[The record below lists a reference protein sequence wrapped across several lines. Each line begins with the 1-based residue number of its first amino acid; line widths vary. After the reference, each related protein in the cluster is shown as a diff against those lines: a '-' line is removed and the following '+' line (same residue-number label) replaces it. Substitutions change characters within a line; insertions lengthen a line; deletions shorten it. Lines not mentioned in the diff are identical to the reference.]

1 MNGSASHSWDWVGG
15 SSGVPSLT
23 FGSMGNGS
31 AQAFTDFKGLEYWG
45 TTTTVSF
52 DLTALSYSTVASPLD
67 LTIYVTVCPPIPVN
81 PAADCRVAVTPVT
94 SASFGTTAHYSLELG
109 DTLAVAQLQNGE
121 AFMGLRVSEST
132 MASNQS
138 ALVLQNASVVVS
150 VPEPESVLLLGVGLV
165 VILLFYGSRSGLG
178 ALT

>member
-1 MNGSASHSWDWVGG
+1 
-15 SSGVPSLT
+15 
-23 FGSMGNGS
+23 
-31 AQAFTDFKGLEYWG
+31 
-45 TTTTVSF
+45 
-52 DLTALSYSTVASPLD
+52 
-67 LTIYVTVCPPIPVN
+67 VN

>member
-1 MNGSASHSWDWVGG
+1 
-15 SSGVPSLT
+15 
-23 FGSMGNGS
+23 
-31 AQAFTDFKGLEYWG
+31 
-45 TTTTVSF
+45 
-52 DLTALSYSTVASPLD
+52 
-67 LTIYVTVCPPIPVN
+67 
-81 PAADCRVAVTPVT
+81 
-94 SASFGTTAHYSLELG
+94 
-109 DTLAVAQLQNGE
+109 
-121 AFMGLRVSEST
+121 